1 MEQIC
6 SKFMELHV
14 DNAGTKY
21 QLVCGVGEM
30 DDMSVMFI
38 GHTMGW
44 IESGVEHRALATRL
58 MQEAEG
64 VGFPIVAFIESHAG
78 VEPNVLARDRDAASR
93 DLVTMLQE
101 LRVPILQVRRPT
113 KP

>member
-1 MEQIC
+1 
-6 SKFMELHV
+6 
-14 DNAGTKY
+14 
-21 QLVCGVGEM
+21 
-30 DDMSVMFI
+30 
-38 GHTMGW
+38 MGW

-93 DLVTMLQE
+93 DLVMMLQE

-113 KP
+113 ETIRGHLREF